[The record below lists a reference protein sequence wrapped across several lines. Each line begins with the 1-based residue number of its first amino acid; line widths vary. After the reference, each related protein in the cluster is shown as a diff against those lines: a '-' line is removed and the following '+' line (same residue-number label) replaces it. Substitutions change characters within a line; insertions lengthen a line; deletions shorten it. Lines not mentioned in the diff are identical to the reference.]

1 MSFSADVKNEL
12 CKIRPSGCCKIAEC
26 YGILLFSRAFS
37 KQSVSLITEHEEVA
51 NRLSELLRILCGVS
65 VKLQAHGSIRD
76 FYSVSVEDVKDR
88 LKILEFFGHS
98 HDEISPR
105 INKNNLMKD
114 CCEGAF
120 IRGAFLAA
128 GSITNPQKDY
138 HVEFLTSHKSLADDM
153 VELLSNRGFTPR
165 ITKRGATSV
174 IYFKE
179 SNNIED
185 LLTIM
190 NATGYTLELM
200 NIKIYKNVR
209 NKINRL
215 TNCETAN
222 IAKTVNAAIKQQEAI
237 RILEESG
244 KLQQL
249 SRELIEAAELR
260 KNNPDMSLSELSKLC
275 GLTRSGL
282 NHRLRKLIKLAGLE

>member
-12 CKIRPSGCCKIAEC
+12 CKIRPTGCCKNAEC

-37 KQSVSLITEHEEVA
+37 KQAISLITEHEEVA
-51 NRLSELLRILCGVS
+51 FRFSQMLRLLCGVS
-65 VKLQAHGSIRD
+65 VKFQAQGSIRD
-76 FYSVSVEDVKDR
+76 FYSVSVEDEKDR
-88 LKILEFFGHS
+88 LRVLEYFGHLA
-98 HDEISPR
+98 DETSLK
-105 INKNNLMKD
+105 INKNILKD
-114 CCEGAF
+114 NCCVGAF

-138 HVEFLTSHKSLADDM
+138 HAELLTNHQSLANDM
-153 VELLSNRGFTPR
+153 IELLSDRGFSPR
-165 ITKRGATSV
+165 ITKRGSALV

-185 LLTIM
+185 LLTTM
-190 NATGYTLELM
+190 NATGHTLELM

-237 RILEESG
+237 RILEDSG

-249 SRELIEAAELR
+249 SKELREAAELR

-282 NHRLRKLIKLAGLE
+282 NHRLSKLVKLAGLD